1 MSAFAHHDPRYPHYI
16 TALNHRHC
24 FLRRPMRAMTKGR
37 AQDTKKHLPVPDPEP
52 RRCRLI
58 TSSCPCVSSVHPDAQ
73 RARDPAICRCADEQV
88 DQPLSALQ
96 EMTIH
101 DQRIQAECIQEMISA
116 VR

>member
-37 AQDTKKHLPVPDPEP
+37 AQDTKKHLPMPDHEP

-58 TSSCPCVSSVHPDAQ
+58 TSGGVKLGINFYSPHTDFN
-73 RARDPAICRCADEQV
+73 
-88 DQPLSALQ
+88 
-96 EMTIH
+96 
-101 DQRIQAECIQEMISA
+101 
-116 VR
+116 